1 MCKCGN
7 VQVWKCASVE
17 MYKCANLQVCKCVSV
32 KSASV
37 QMCKCTNVQVCKS
50 VSRCK
55 IWMWV
60 GFLVWARD
68 LWRSAL
74 FLLWTIVHDR
84 ICCRRYH
91 LHTVFSASCSRVL
104 GITKVATH
112 MTFVSPVCYQ
122 TPTFL
127 ETRLFRSYL
136 LSESIINALC
146 MRLKSF
152 LSLRTVFALDGN
164 TKPLNERRKLLPEL
178 VDFFIG
184 NSWLL
189 SISLLFMLS

>member
-1 MCKCGN
+1 M
-7 VQVWKCASVE
+7 
-17 MYKCANLQVCKCVSV
+17 
-32 KSASV
+32 
-37 QMCKCTNVQVCKS
+37 
-50 VSRCK
+50 
-55 IWMWV
+55 
-60 GFLVWARD
+60 
-68 LWRSAL
+68 
-74 FLLWTIVHDR
+74 HDR

-122 TPTFL
+122 TQTPTFE

-164 TKPLNERRKLLPEL
+164 TKPLNEWRKLPPEL
-178 VDFFIG
+178 VDF
-184 NSWLL
+184 LL
-189 SISLLFMLS
+189 ETVDCFVFLFCSCCLSCPMHVVFVGTALFFFSFSFLLLFFSSARYGEEEMTFIPY